1 MSSRTRQNRL
11 RKPGVA
17 AVKRPARFDRQAE
30 HRRVRRAAQAE
41 LRQLAEPEDHALTR
55 PVHTSEKVDPSEQM
69 YIAASQGWGDET
81 RRKFKVWKTK
91 SWKRRS
97 LHRAQRAASYER
109 LLKSV

>member
-17 AVKRPARFDRQAE
+17 GVNRPARLDRRAE
-30 HRRVRRAAQAE
+30 HRRVRRAAHVE
-41 LRQLAEPEDHALTR
+41 LRQLEEPEDHALTR
-55 PVHTSEKVDPSEQM
+55 PVNTSEKVDPSERM
-69 YIAASQGWGDET
+69 HTAASEGWGDET

-97 LHRAQRAASYER
+97 LQRAERAASYQK